1 MNRKIVLQNSIT
13 LLGKRGLKYLCFA
26 ILAAIGIA
34 VVELSISIII
44 QLLLGSFNFI
54 STPNK
59 IFNYEIP
66 KISLNKVTMLL
77 LVVAI
82 VRFGVQL
89 TTTQTAAF
97 LKDYIL
103 LKLKRNYVYRIL
115 FDENIKD
122 KNPSTINFTLAEV
135 FTKSSEFVLNF
146 THFIFMFMQS
156 LFIFLLLFLVAWKEA
171 IVATTGISLIGIT
184 IIYINKKVSLFA
196 KQVPNEQKIVNEG
209 IEKIARNFLFIKLMR
224 KREDEFNVTSNALK
238 NYSTKSVSANFF
250 SNLSAQTG
258 PFLGIFLLVFIII
271 ISYSVWHTN
280 SVVLL
285 SFIYLLARFVQSLSI
300 LSGYFGNAVI
310 YYPQYKLSLDSINS
324 EDFFRISKENNSK
337 ISFFGPIKNT
347 KSTEN
352 QKQNSIT
359 VSDKIDS
366 PDITIKEVTFSY
378 PNSNPLFK
386 NLNLNIS
393 KGAQIGLIGSSGT
406 GKSTILMLMTG
417 ILKPNE
423 GEVIIGGLPAWEYI
437 SRNETRIGY
446 VGPEPFLI
454 KGTLKENLSYG
465 LSRKVSDNEIIEALQ
480 LVSLSDVLNEKGLDY
495 MLDENFAGLSAGQKQ
510 RICLA
515 RSILNKPSLMILDE
529 ATANLDETNE
539 LIIAKALSNIKNS
552 CTTIIV
558 SHRYG
563 ILTYADEIID
573 IKNIIK

>member
-1 MNRKIVLQNSIT
+1 MNKKIVLQNSIT

-66 KISLNKVTMLL
+66 KISLNKVTILL

-82 VRFGVQL
+82 VRFAVQL

-156 LFIFLLLFLVAWKEA
+156 LFIFFLLFLVAWKEA
-171 IVATTGISLIGIT
+171 IVATTGISIIGIT

-324 EDFFRISKENNSK
+324 EDFFHISKENNSK

-347 KSTEN
+347 KSSEN

-480 LVSLSDVLNEKGLDY
+480 LVSLSDILNEKGLDY

-539 LIIAKALSNIKNS
+539 LLIAKVLSNIKNS

>member
-1 MNRKIVLQNSIT
+1 MNRNLVLQNSIT
-13 LLGKRGLKYLCFA
+13 LLGKRGIKYLCFA

-34 VVELSISIII
+34 IVELSISIII
-44 QLLLGSFNFI
+44 QLLLGSFDFI

-59 IFNYEIP
+59 IFSYEIP
-66 KISLNKVTMLL
+66 RISLNKITLLL

-97 LKDYIL
+97 LKDHVL

-156 LFIFLLLFLVAWKEA
+156 LFLFLLLFLVAWKEA
-171 IVATTGISLIGIT
+171 FIATTGITLIGLT

-196 KQVPNEQKIVNEG
+196 KQVPREQKIVNEG
-209 IEKIARNFLFIKLMR
+209 IEKIARNFLFIKLMK
-224 KREDEFNVTSNALK
+224 KREDEFKVTSNALK

-250 SNLSAQTG
+250 SNLSAQTA

-310 YYPQYKLSLDSINS
+310 FYPQFKLSLDSINS
-324 EDFFRISKENNSK
+324 KNFFQLSKENNSK

-347 KSTEN
+347 KSVEQEN
-352 QKQNSIT
+352 QKLVVT
-359 VSDKIDS
+359 SDKIDT

-378 PNSNPLFK
+378 PNSIPLFK

-393 KGAQIGLIGSSGT
+393 KGSQIGLIGSSGT

-417 ILKPNE
+417 ILKPSE
-423 GEVIIGGLPAWEYI
+423 GEISIGGLPAWEYI
-437 SRNETRIGY
+437 SKNETRIGY

-454 KGTLKENLSYG
+454 KGTLRENLSYG
-465 LSRKVSDNEIIEALQ
+465 LSRKVTDNELIEALH
-480 LVSLSDVLNEKGLDY
+480 LVSLGDVLNEKGLNY
-495 MLDENFAGLSAGQKQ
+495 KLDENFAGLSAGQKQ

-539 LIIAKALSNIKNS
+539 LIIAKVLSSIKNS

-563 ILTYADEIID
+563 ILTYADKIID